1 MRKAYVIVLAGAA
14 LVLGG
19 CSATQVLENMP
30 QSMGGLSSDAPK
42 APETPYQ
49 YPAVHD
55 MPQPRDAKLLSDQ
68 EQEKLEK
75 DLLSARESQE
85 KAAAADAEAGQTLPP
100 PTPAQPAKPAKNKKK
115 ADDKAASAAKP

>member
-19 CSATQVLENMP
+19 CSATQVFENMP
-30 QSMGGLSSDAPK
+30 QSVGGLSPDAPK

-55 MPQPRDAKLLSDQ
+55 MPAPRDTKPLSDE
-68 EQEKLEK
+68 EQAKLEK
-75 DLLSARESQE
+75 DLLSARENQE
-85 KAAAADAEAGQTLPP
+85 NAAAADAQASQTAPP
-100 PTPAQPAKPAKNKKK
+100 PPAKPAKNKKK
-115 ADDKAASAAKP
+115 PDDKAGSAAKP

>member
-19 CSATQVLENMP
+19 CSATQVFENMP
-30 QSMGGLSSDAPK
+30 QSMGGLSPEAPK
-42 APETPYQ
+42 APDTPYQ

-55 MPQPRDAKLLSDQ
+55 MPAPRDTKLLSDQ

-85 KAAAADAEAGQTLPP
+85 KAAAADAQASQSPP
-100 PTPAQPAKPAKNKKK
+100 PPPAQPTKPVKKK
-115 ADDKAASAAKP
+115 KKPGDKAGSAAKP

>member
-30 QSMGGLSSDAPK
+30 QSMGGLSSAAPK
-42 APETPYQ
+42 TPETPYQ

-85 KAAAADAEAGQTLPP
+85 KAAAADAEAGQTPP
-100 PTPAQPAKPAKNKKK
+100 PPPPAQPAKPVKNKKK